1 MTFFESSSH
10 SIFLFEH
17 DLFRKTGIHFSGSC
31 SSFTQAVARGGVSE
45 AAPALHVRGREC
57 RTHPLPRGHRSGPAI
72 DARYAALSK
81 LFSLADFDRTGRLK
95 IQAIVASAAFAQC
108 RQKERG
114 SNLRWSPSTVGHC
127 RVCARTV
134 VVARG
139 R

>member
-1 MTFFESSSH
+1 MTFFGSSSH

-31 SSFTQAVARGGVSE
+31 SSFTQAVAGGGVSE

-57 RTHPLPRGHRSGPAI
+57 RTHPLPRGCRSGPAV

-81 LFSLADFDRTGRLK
+81 LFSLADFERTGRLK
-95 IQAIVASAAFAQC
+95 IQAIVAARPFRSMSA
-108 RQKERG
+108 KERG

-134 VVARG
+134 VVG